1 MKTFVTHLFQRNLD
15 YYPGTQLRI
24 WYLTLIVTAT
34 IVLYCEGTIT
44 ATVLP
49 LVLHAFHLS
58 LVGYSWFAVIAI
70 LLSAPVALLGS
81 LSDRFGR
88 ANIIIFGLLVCS
100 LMMLGISL
108 TTILPVYLALLGIFT
123 CLEAILY
130 VVAPALVRDFSPR
143 LRRATAMG
151 FWLIGP
157 IGGLILATGTSSL
170 ILTRF
175 DAWQYPYAFTG
186 AVGLLAFLLC
196 FLGLRELSASL
207 RNQVLVSAQ
216 EKDRVEAQAR
226 LAIPAPSTRGTWQ
239 QVLRLPILLGAIGY
253 PLYQLMVVTV
263 TTFFPLYLSI
273 SAGFPLAQA
282 DAMLSVFWVVYGG
295 TALLVGFISD
305 LTIVRK
311 PYVLLGCIGTMIA
324 TLLLVA
330 NTSHPIS
337 SLLIIIVLC
346 LLGIS
351 NGIVSVSWMAGFT
364 EMVEQVNPA
373 LVATGLAVLGF
384 FQRFFAVVIFLALPQ
399 VISCPGWGWT
409 AWWWLC
415 LIGMLLFLPT
425 IFLMRGYW
433 NPARARWEMSAGSVS
448 KATGSKV
455 MQASLD
461 MFP

>member
-1 MKTFVTHLFQRNLD
+1 MKTFVTRLFRRDLAH
-15 YYPGTQLRI
+15 YPGNLRRI

-34 IVLYCEGTIT
+34 IVLYCDGTIT

-58 LVGYSWFAVIAI
+58 LVGYSLFAVIAI

-88 ANIIIFGLLVCS
+88 ANIIIFGMFVCS
-100 LMMLGISL
+100 LIMLGVAL
-108 TTILPVYLALLGIFT
+108 ATTLPFYLALIGSFT

-170 ILTRF
+170 ILTHF
-175 DAWQYPYAFTG
+175 DVWQYPYALAG
-186 AVGLLAFLLC
+186 VIGLLVFLLC
-196 FLGLRELSASL
+196 LLGLRELSAPL
-207 RNQVLVSAQ
+207 RNQVIMSAQ
-216 EKDRVEAQAR
+216 EKDRVEAQAH
-226 LAIPAPSTRGTWQ
+226 LAVPAPGIRGAWQ
-239 QVLRLPILLGAIGY
+239 QVLHLPILLAAIGY
-253 PLYQLMVVTV
+253 PLYQFMVVTV
-263 TTFFPLYLSI
+263 TTFFPLYLSS

-282 DAMLSVFWVVYGG
+282 NAMLSVFWIVYGG

-311 PYVLLGCIGTMIA
+311 PYILLGCIGAMIA

-330 NTSHPIS
+330 NTGHPIS

-346 LLGIS
+346 ILGIS
-351 NGIVSVSWMAGFT
+351 NGISSVSWMAGFT

-373 LVATGLAVLGF
+373 MVATGLAVLGF
-384 FQRFFAVVIFLALPQ
+384 FQRFFAVVTFLALPQ
-399 VISCPGWGWT
+399 VISRPGWGWT

-425 IFLMRGYW
+425 IFLMGGHW
-433 NPARARWEMSAGSVS
+433 NPARARQEMSARLRVEGSRV
-448 KATGSKV
+448 
-455 MQASLD
+455 
-461 MFP
+461 

>member
-1 MKTFVTHLFQRNLD
+1 MKTIVTRLFQRDLEH
-15 YYPGTQLRI
+15 YPGTLLRI
-24 WYLTLIVTAT
+24 WYLTLIVAAT
-34 IVLYCEGTIT
+34 IVLYCDGSIT
-44 ATVLP
+44 SAVLP

-58 LVGYSWFAVIAI
+58 LAGYSLFAVVAL
-70 LLSAPVALLGS
+70 LLSAPVSLLGS

-100 LMMLGISL
+100 LIMLGVAL
-108 TTILPVYLALLGIFT
+108 TTTLPVFLALIGTFT

-170 ILTRF
+170 MLARF
-175 DAWQYPYAFTG
+175 DAWQYPYALVG
-186 AVGLLAFLLC
+186 IIGLLVFLLC
-196 FLGLRELSASL
+196 LLGLRELSASL
-207 RNQVLVSAQ
+207 RNQVIVSAQ

-226 LAIPAPSTRGTWQ
+226 LAVPESHTRGTWR

-263 TTFFPLYLSI
+263 ITFFPLYLSS
-273 SAGFPLAQA
+273 SAGFPLSQA
-282 DAMLSVFWVVYGG
+282 DAMLSAFWVMYGAA
-295 TALLVGFISD
+295 ALLVGVISD

-311 PYVLLGCIGTMIA
+311 PYILLGCLGTMIA

-330 NTSHPIS
+330 NTGHSVS
-337 SLLIIIVLC
+337 SLLIIIIVLC

-351 NGIVSVSWMAGFT
+351 NGITGVSWTAGFT

-373 LVATGLAVLGF
+373 LVATGLSVLGF
-384 FQRFFAVVIFLALPQ
+384 FQRFFTVLVFLALPQ
-399 VISCPGWGWT
+399 VISHEGWT
-409 AWWWLC
+409 AWWLLC
-415 LIGMLLFLPT
+415 LMGMVLFLPT
-425 IFLMRGYW
+425 IFLMGGRW
-433 NPARARWEMSAGSVS
+433 NPTRARQEMSARLSVEGSRV
-448 KATGSKV
+448 
-455 MQASLD
+455 
-461 MFP
+461 

>member
-1 MKTFVTHLFQRNLD
+1 MKTFVARLFQRDLE
-15 YYPGTQLRI
+15 YYPGNLRRI
-24 WYLTLIVTAT
+24 WYLTLIVAAT
-34 IVLYCEGTIT
+34 MMLYCDGTIT
-44 ATVLP
+44 STVLP

-58 LVGYSWFAVIAI
+58 LVGYSLFAVIAI

-88 ANIIIFGLLVCS
+88 ANLIIFGLFVCS
-100 LMMLGISL
+100 LTMLGVAL
-108 TTILPVYLALLGIFT
+108 TTTLPFYLALIGIFT

-170 ILTRF
+170 MLTRF
-175 DAWQYPYAFTG
+175 DAWQYPYAFAG
-186 AVGLLAFLLC
+186 ALGLLVFLLC
-196 FLGLRELSASL
+196 FLGLRELSAPL
-207 RNQVLVSAQ
+207 RNQVMVSVQ
-216 EKDRVEAQAR
+216 EKDHIEAQAR
-226 LAIPAPSTRGTWQ
+226 LAVPAPSIRATWQ

-253 PLYQLMVVTV
+253 PLYQFMAVTV
-263 TTFFPLYLSI
+263 ITFFPLYLSS

-305 LTIVRK
+305 LTVVRK
-311 PYVLLGCIGTMIA
+311 PYILLGCIGTMIA
-324 TLLLVA
+324 TLLLVI
-330 NTSHPIS
+330 NTGHPIG
-337 SLLIIIVLC
+337 SLLMIAVLC

-351 NGIVSVSWMAGFT
+351 NGISSVSWMAGFT

-399 VISCPGWGWT
+399 VISRPSWGWIT
-409 AWWWLC
+409 WWEIC
-415 LIGMLLFLPT
+415 LLGMLLFFPT
-425 IFLMRGYW
+425 IFLMGGYW
-433 NPARARWEMSAGSVS
+433 NPARARREMSARLRVEGFRV
-448 KATGSKV
+448 
-455 MQASLD
+455 
-461 MFP
+461 

>member
-1 MKTFVTHLFQRNLD
+1 MKTFVTRLFRRDLV
-15 YYPGTQLRI
+15 YYPGNLRRI

-34 IVLYCEGTIT
+34 IVLYCDGTIT
-44 ATVLP
+44 STVLP

-58 LVGYSWFAVIAI
+58 LVGYSLFAVIAI

-88 ANIIIFGLLVCS
+88 TNIIIFGLFVCS
-100 LMMLGISL
+100 LIMLGVAL
-108 TTILPVYLALLGIFT
+108 TTILPFYLALIGIFT
-123 CLEAILY
+123 CLEAMLY

-175 DAWQYPYAFTG
+175 DAWHYPYALTG
-186 AVGLLAFLLC
+186 ALGLLVFLLC
-196 FLGLRELSASL
+196 LLGLRELSAPL
-207 RNQVLVSAQ
+207 RNQIIMSAQ
-216 EKDRVEAQAR
+216 EKDRVEAQAQ
-226 LAIPAPSTRGTWQ
+226 LAVPAPSIRGAWQ
-239 QVLRLPILLGAIGY
+239 QVLRVPILLVAIGY
-253 PLYQLMVVTV
+253 PLYQFMVITV
-263 TTFFPLYLSI
+263 TTFFPLYLSS
-273 SAGFPLAQA
+273 SAGFPLPQA

-311 PYVLLGCIGTMIA
+311 PYILLGCLGTMIA
-324 TLLLVA
+324 TLLLVT
-330 NTSHPIS
+330 NTGHPIS
-337 SLLIIIVLC
+337 SLLILIVLC

-351 NGIVSVSWMAGFT
+351 NGSNSVSWMAGFT

-384 FQRFFAVVIFLALPQ
+384 FQRFFTVVIFLALPQ
-399 VISCPGWGWT
+399 VISRPGWGWT
-409 AWWWLC
+409 AWWEIC
-415 LIGMLLFLPT
+415 LVGMLLFLPT
-425 IFLMRGYW
+425 IFLMGGHW
-433 NPARARWEMSAGSVS
+433 NPARAR
-448 KATGSKV
+448 
-455 MQASLD
+455 QALSIARY
-461 MFP
+461 